1 MAEAATPTALFDRYR
16 ETGDVTLRN
25 EIVLRYMD
33 IVKYVAVSTRGIYS
47 KYADMDDIVNEG
59 VLALIK
65 AVETYDLQR
74 GVKFETYASLKVKGA
89 IIDFVRS
96 QDWIPRQVR
105 HFSRELDAAY
115 NELYN
120 TLGRQPTNDELARQL
135 DMPKEKMLRCMADM
149 AGAITL
155 SFEELLYEDN
165 FDNYDKGGDNADGA
179 IYEKEQKKVIAE
191 AIEALK
197 PKEKQVITL
206 YYYEKLKF
214 SDIAKVLGV
223 SESRV
228 CQIHSKAM
236 LLLKRKL
243 EHYVKGENA

>member
-1 MAEAATPTALFDRYR
+1 MAEVMTPAALFERYK

-33 IVKYVAVSTRGIYS
+33 IVRYVAVSTRGIYS
-47 KYADMDDIVNEG
+47 KYAETDDIVNEG

-65 AVETYDLQR
+65 AVETYDVRR

-105 HFSRELDAAY
+105 HFSRELDSAY
-115 NELYN
+115 NGLYSE
-120 TLGRQPTNDELARQL
+120 LGRAPTNDELAEKL
-135 DMPKEKMLRCMADM
+135 AMPKEKMLRLMADV

-155 SFEELLYEDN
+155 SYEELLYEDN
-165 FDNYDKGGDNADGA
+165 FDNYDVGGDNADSGL
-179 IYEKEQKKVIAE
+179 YEKELKKTVAD
-191 AIEALK
+191 AIDCLK
-197 PKEKQVITL
+197 PKEKQVVTL

-243 EHYVKGENA
+243 EQYIKGETA

>member
-1 MAEAATPTALFDRYR
+1 MKNEFDVIEVIGEYR
-16 ETGDVTLRN
+16 RTGDINLRN
-25 EIVLRYMD
+25 DIVLRYLELVR
-33 IVKYVAVSTRGIYS
+33 IIAVSLRNIYS
-47 KYADMDDIVNEG
+47 KYASTEDIINEG
-59 VLALIK
+59 VIALMSAIDTFDTEK
-65 AVETYDLQR
+65 